1 MQSIVRHCFSVTLHN
16 REMCTTQ
23 KHAQIQGISS
33 VNTETYH
40 SVSLHLRSRH
50 TDWHTTPN
58 CANLSH
64 ITGTTP
70 STKLDIS
77 TRKIPKN
84 IKLADEQFEQP
95 GDIDLLIGA
104 DFFNLMLRSDRR
116 NALAITQFYKR
127 QFLVGHSLVA
137 L

>member
-1 MQSIVRHCFSVTLHN
+1 
-16 REMCTTQ
+16 
-23 KHAQIQGISS
+23 
-33 VNTETYH
+33 
-40 SVSLHLRSRH
+40 
-50 TDWHTTPN
+50 
-58 CANLSH
+58 
-64 ITGTTP
+64 
-70 STKLDIS
+70 LDIS